1 MCPTLPEQD
10 KRSALVGAAASML
23 YMRGYEGTTL
33 ALVAEAAKVPIGN
46 VYYYFK
52 SKDALTDAVLEAR
65 ASELTALFASL
76 ETKLADATSR
86 VRSFVAVFAE
96 AADHVALYGCPYGGL
111 SHELSKRS
119 GALGERSSL
128 LFDLQI
134 AWLTTQF
141 ITAGAHPEAAID
153 RARNLVSAIQ
163 GACILSA
170 SMRDPD
176 SFRKRLKDLGQDIN
190 TNV

>member
-1 MCPTLPEQD
+1 LHEQD
-10 KRSALVGAAASML
+10 KRSALVAAAASML
-23 YMRGYEGTTL
+23 YIRGYEGTTL
-33 ALVAEAAKVPIGN
+33 ALVADAAKVPIGN

-52 SKDALTDAVLEAR
+52 SKDALADAVLETRAR
-65 ASELTALFASL
+65 ELTDLFASL
-76 ETKLADATSR
+76 DRKHLHATDR
-86 VRSFVAVFAE
+86 VCGFVSVFAE
-96 AADHVALYGCPYGGL
+96 SADHVALNGCPYGGL

-134 AWLTTQF
+134 AWLKDQF
-141 ITAGAHPEAAID
+141 VSAGMRSEPARERAH
-153 RARNLVSAIQ
+153 NLVSAIQ

-176 SFRKRLKDLGQDIN
+176 SFRKRLRDLARDIKQN
-190 TNV
+190 T